1 MRFGVYTVDYGKKY
15 MIHLPV
21 SLGEAIDKLTILDI
35 KTARIANSADSKRE
49 YDVLYEKL
57 RDIVETY
64 PYQYRLLRSI
74 NDDIWIAQDE
84 IRAMAKPDGGKCI
97 DILNKND
104 MRFRIKDAINRAANS
119 QLREQ
124 KGYPPKKALFIG
136 HLGLGDMIGLNGAV
150 RYVALQHDETY
161 VVCKETNR
169 AAAEA
174 MYADIPSIKI
184 VIGAQCGYIIPPT
197 PTTQGEAIHYDP
209 KDFTTV
215 WRSGFYKLNPAPM
228 NDLPSCFYLDMGIDP
243 AVRHTFF
250 HVPHSQASKD
260 LYAALKVPYIFTQ
273 QKSSGDFVDLV
284 KWDRNEILTIDP
296 NINVYASDHPWYE
309 LAQTFV
315 NRPFFDYVDTMENAS
330 EIHTVDSS
338 FYCLASYLTLKASKK
353 GCYDRVSGALIP
365 SYAFN

>member
-1 MRFGVYTVDYGKKY
+1 

-35 KTARIANSADSKRE
+35 KTVRIANSADSKRE
-49 YDVLYEKL
+49 YALLYEKL
-57 RDIVETY
+57 RNIVETY

-74 NDDIWIAQDE
+74 NDDIWVMQDE
-84 IRAMAKPDGGKCI
+84 LRAMAKPDGGKCI

-119 QLREQ
+119 ELREQ
-124 KGYPPKKALFIG
+124 KGYPTKRALFIG

-174 MYADIPSIKI
+174 MYSDMPSIKI
-184 VIGAQCGYIIPPT
+184 VIGAQSGYIEPPT
-197 PTTQGEAIHYDP
+197 PTTQGEAIQYDP
-209 KDFTTV
+209 KNFTTV
-215 WRSGFYKLNPAPM
+215 YRSGLYKLNPSPM
-228 NDLPSCFYLDMGIDP
+228 NDLPSCFYLDMGIDQ

-260 LYAALKVPYIFTQ
+260 LHATLKVPYIFTQ

-284 KWDRNEILTIDP
+284 KWDRTETLTIDP
-296 NINVYASDHPWYE
+296 NVNVYPSDHPWYE
-309 LAQTFV
+309 IAQAFV
-315 NRPFFDYVDTMENAS
+315 NRPFLDYVDTIENAS